1 MGRLVRGTDLTDSL
15 RREVLSRYVNR
26 HHDTTSKTDSDWLA
40 KKAFYVTK
48 DGMGSVKETVDTDSI
63 TGITIANLR
72 SWLIRT
78 VSNCYIKIT
87 VG

>member
-48 DGMGSVKETVDTDSI
+48 DGRLDNRYHHCEPAFMAD
-63 TGITIANLR
+63 
-72 SWLIRT
+72 
-78 VSNCYIKIT
+78 
-87 VG
+87 